1 MSPEMVETVFN
12 PYDGSGNSY
21 VRKEKGT
28 GLGLSIVKR
37 LVEMLRGDV
46 SIVSEPG
53 HGTAVRMDLPV
64 RYAE

>member
-1 MSPEMVETVFN
+1 MIETVFN

-37 LVEMLRGDV
+37 LVEMLRGTVAIESV
-46 SIVSEPG
+46 SG
-53 HGTAVRMDLPV
+53 QGTTVHLDLPI
-64 RYAE
+64 RHTD